1 MEIREFLEEVR
12 KDTITEIIE
21 SLRFIAQGSYEETL
35 RRKQYAD
42 KTGRLSSS
50 IGWARSYDGKVVHS
64 GGFTGQGRKASAGQT
79 SGRDVVSELARE
91 NNGISLIL
99 VAGAP
104 YATQVEAQGFD
115 VTTSGELLAE
125 ELVEW
130 WLNNA

>member
-50 IGWARSYDGKVVHS
+50 IGWAISYDGKVVHS
-64 GGFTGQGRKASAGQT
+64 GGFTGQERKASAGQT
-79 SGRDVVSELARE
+79 AGRDVVWRE
-91 NNGISLIL
+91 RIIMVSAL
-99 VAGAP
+99 
-104 YATQVEAQGFD
+104 
-115 VTTSGELLAE
+115 SSLLAHPTQHR
-125 ELVEW
+125 
-130 WLNNA
+130 

>member
-21 SLRFIAQGSYEETL
+21 NLRFIAQGSYEETL

-50 IGWARSYDGKVVHS
+50 IGWAISY
-64 GGFTGQGRKASAGQT
+64 GRKVSAGQT
-79 SGRDVVSELARE
+79 AGRDVVSELARE

>member
-12 KDTITEIIE
+12 KATITEIIE
-21 SLRFIAQGSYEETL
+21 NLRFIAQGSYEEMQ

-42 KTGRLSSS
+42 KSGSLSCS
-50 IGWARSYDGKVVHS
+50 IGCAISHDGNVVHS
-64 GGFTGQGRKASAGQT
+64 GGFTGEGRKASAGQT
-79 SGRDVVSELARE
+79 SGRDVVSERARE

>member
-1 MEIREFLEEVR
+1 M
-12 KDTITEIIE
+12 
-21 SLRFIAQGSYEETL
+21 
-35 RRKQYAD
+35 
-42 KTGRLSSS
+42 
-50 IGWARSYDGKVVHS
+50 
-64 GGFTGQGRKASAGQT
+64 
-79 SGRDVVSELARE
+79 VSDLARE